1 LFVMY
6 GILLTRLRADGT
18 VRRGRGRGRG
28 GTTRGETSGRG
39 RGRGGGPGSRGGQT
53 VRKPRV
59 TKADRAAM
67 EQEKLAREKMG
78 ESIAKQPAATAGTAG
93 PSGSV

>member
-1 LFVMY
+1 
-6 GILLTRLRADGT
+6 
-18 VRRGRGRGRG
+18 
-28 GTTRGETSGRG
+28 
-39 RGRGGGPGSRGGQT
+39 
-53 VRKPRV
+53 V

>member
-1 LFVMY
+1 MC
-6 GILLTRLRADGT
+6 GILLTTLRADGT
-18 VRRGRGRGRG
+18 VKRGRGRGRG

-39 RGRGGGPGSRGGQT
+39 RGRGGGGPGSRGGQT

-78 ESIAKQPAATAGTAG
+78 ESIAKQPVTATGTNG
-93 PSGSV
+93 PA